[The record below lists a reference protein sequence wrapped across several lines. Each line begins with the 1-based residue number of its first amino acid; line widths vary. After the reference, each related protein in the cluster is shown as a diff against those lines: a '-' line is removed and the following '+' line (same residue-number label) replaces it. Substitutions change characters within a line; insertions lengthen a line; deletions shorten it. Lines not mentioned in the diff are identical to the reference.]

1 MRYAACPPRSVSTR
15 CREVLC
21 PGRASRSTTSGSL
34 TVPDQRK
41 SRKADRSKENNV
53 DRANAGYNI
62 KTEKSR
68 ELIERLGRSIPGGNT
83 RSLAYFAPYPLAI
96 SRGSGC
102 RIWDVDGN
110 EFVDL
115 LNNYTATVHGHAVP
129 AINEAMSKQAAL
141 GTVFPAPA
149 EAQAELAERI
159 VDRVASVEKVRF
171 ANSGTEAV
179 MMAVRAARAFTGRE
193 KIIKAEGGY
202 HGMWEQ
208 VPVSWP
214 QDDLPGRR
222 TATPE
227 GVRELVRLVD
237 YNNVAGLEA
246 AMDGEGESVAAIILE
261 PVTGTGVLT
270 GEPDY
275 FAAARRLADEHG
287 ALLICDEVITLR
299 LSTGG
304 YQEVLG
310 VLPDLT
316 TMGKI
321 IGGGLPVGAFGG
333 REDVMSVFDPRL
345 PDHLHHSGTFNG
357 NLMTMAAGRVAL
369 DLLTQGEIERINA
382 LGERLA
388 EGLRRTLAERPD
400 LHGVVNNCGSLLHV
414 NFGTEGEVRK
424 YSDLNTD
431 NTEAARFHLAALD
444 EGVYFAPRGFMNTST
459 AMDERVVDDV
469 LEACSRALER
479 VSALLDLTRVG
490 GSG

>member
-1 MRYAACPPRSVSTR
+1 MPETSKSYN
-15 CREVLC
+15 L
-21 PGRASRSTTSGSL
+21 TTA
-34 TVPDQRK
+34 R
-41 SRKADRSKENNV
+41 
-53 DRANAGYNI
+53 
-62 KTEKSR
+62 SR
-68 ELIERLGRSIPGGNT
+68 ELIERLSRSIPGGNT
-83 RSLAYFAPYPLAI
+83 RSLAYFPPYPLAI
-96 SRGSGC
+96 SHGSGC
-102 RIWDVDGN
+102 RVWDVDGN

-208 VPVSWP
+208 VPVSRP
-214 QDDLPGRR
+214 QDTLSERR

-227 GVRELVRLVD
+227 GVAALVRMVD
-237 YNNVAGLEA
+237 YNDVAELEA
-246 AMDGEGESVAAIILE
+246 AMEEDGEDIAAIILE

-270 GEPDY
+270 GTPEY

-287 ALLICDEVITLR
+287 TLLICDEVITLR
-299 LSTGG
+299 LAVGG

-310 VLPDLT
+310 VRPDLT

-333 REDVMSVFDPRL
+333 SEEVMSVFDPRL
-345 PDHLHHSGTFNG
+345 PDNLHHSGTLNG
-357 NLMTMAAGRVAL
+357 NLMTMAAGCVAL
-369 DLLTQGEIERINA
+369 DLLTRDKIERLNA

-388 EGLRRTLAERPD
+388 NGLRQIFSQRKELRA
-400 LHGVVNNCGSLLHV
+400 VVLNCGSLVHV
-414 NFGTEGEVRK
+414 NFETEGEVRN
-424 YSDLNTD
+424 YSDLNLD
-431 NTEAARFHLAALD
+431 SPVMAAFHLAALD
-444 EGVYFAPRGFMNTST
+444 EGAYFAPRCFMNTST
-459 AMDERVVDDV
+459 AMDEQIIDDV
-469 LEACSRALER
+469 LEACSRARAR
-479 VSALLDLTRVG
+479 VAGLLDLTKSG
-490 GSG
+490 G

>member
-1 MRYAACPPRSVSTR
+1 MPHTY
-15 CREVLC
+15 
-21 PGRASRSTTSGSL
+21 
-34 TVPDQRK
+34 K
-41 SRKADRSKENNV
+41 
-53 DRANAGYNI
+53 I
-62 KTEKSR
+62 KTQRSR
-68 ELIERLGRSIPGGNT
+68 ALFERLSRSIPGGNT
-83 RSLAYFAPYPLAI
+83 RSLAYFPPHPLAI
-96 SRGSGC
+96 SHGSGC
-102 RIWDVDGN
+102 RLWDVDGN

-115 LNNYTATVHGHAVP
+115 LNNYPATVHGQGVP
-129 AINEAMSKQAAL
+129 AINEAMTRQAAL

-171 ANSGTEAV
+171 TNSGTEAV

-222 TATPE
+222 TGTPE

-237 YNNVAGLEA
+237 YNDVAGLEA
-246 AMDGEGESVAAIILE
+246 AMDEDGEDIAAIILE

-270 GEPDY
+270 GKPNY

-333 REDVMSVFDPRL
+333 REVVMSVFDPPL
-345 PDHLHHSGTFNG
+345 P
-357 NLMTMAAGRVAL
+357 
-369 DLLTQGEIERINA
+369 
-382 LGERLA
+382 ERLTD
-388 EGLRRTLAERPD
+388 GLRQLFAQKEE
-400 LHGVVNNCGSLLHV
+400 LGAVVLNCGSLVHL
-414 NFGTEGEVRK
+414 NFETQGEVRT
-424 YSDLNTD
+424 YSDLNLD
-431 NTEAARFHLAALD
+431 SPVMAAFHLAALD
-444 EGVYFAPRGFMNTST
+444 EGVYFAPRCFMDTST
-459 AMDERVVDDV
+459 AMEEQVVDDV
-469 LEACSRALER
+469 LEACSRAMARL
-479 VSALLDLTRVG
+479 APLLDLTK
-490 GSG
+490 

>member
-1 MRYAACPPRSVSTR
+1 
-15 CREVLC
+15 
-21 PGRASRSTTSGSL
+21 
-34 TVPDQRK
+34 
-41 SRKADRSKENNV
+41 V
-53 DRANAGYNI
+53 DATNAGYNI
-62 KTEKSR
+62 KTER
-68 ELIERLGRSIPGGNT
+68 TQGLITRLGRSIPGANT
-83 RSLAYFAPYPLAI
+83 RTLAYFPPYPLAI
-96 SRGSGC
+96 SHGSGC

-129 AINEAMSKQAAL
+129 AINEAMTRQAAL

-179 MMAVRAARAFTGRE
+179 MMAVRAARAFTGRA

-310 VLPDLT
+310 VRPDLT

-369 DLLTQGEIERINA
+369 DLLTQDEIQRLNA
-382 LGERLA
+382 LGERLTD
-388 EGLRRTLAERPD
+388 GLRQLFAQKEE
-400 LHGVVNNCGSLLHV
+400 LGAVMLNCGSLVHL
-414 NFGTEGEVRK
+414 NFETQGEVRT
-424 YSDLNTD
+424 YSDLNLD
-431 NTEAARFHLAALD
+431 SPVMAAFHLAALD
-444 EGVYFAPRGFMNTST
+444 EGVYFAPRCFMNTST
-459 AMDERVVDDV
+459 AMDEQVIDDV
-469 LEACSRALER
+469 LEACSRAMAR
-479 VSALLDLTRVG
+479 VVHLFGLTRS
-490 GSG
+490 SG

>member
-1 MRYAACPPRSVSTR
+1 V
-15 CREVLC
+15 V
-21 PGRASRSTTSGSL
+21 
-34 TVPDQRK
+34 
-41 SRKADRSKENNV
+41 
-53 DRANAGYNI
+53 RANAGYNI

-141 GTVFPAPA
+141 GTVFPAPG
-149 EAQAELAERI
+149 EPQAELAERI
-159 VDRVASVEKVRF
+159 VSRVASVEKVRF

-193 KIIKAEGGY
+193 KIIKAEGSY

-208 VPVSWP
+208 VPVAWT
-214 QDDLPGRR
+214 QDPPA
-222 TATPE
+222 ATPP
-227 GVRELVRLVD
+227 GVGALVRLVD
-237 YNNVAGLEA
+237 YNDVEGLEA
-246 AMDGEGESVAAIILE
+246 AMEEEGGDVAAIILE

-270 GEPDY
+270 GTPEY

-299 LSTGG
+299 LSAGG
-304 YQEVLG
+304 FQEPLG
-310 VLPDLT
+310 VRPDLT

-333 REDVMSVFDPRL
+333 REEVMSVFDPRL
-345 PDHLHHSGTFNG
+345 PNHLHHSGTFNG
-357 NLMTMAAGRVAL
+357 NLMTMAAGCVAL
-369 DLLTQGEIERINA
+369 ELLTQPEIERINA

-388 EGLRRTLAERPD
+388 DGLRRMFAEREE
-400 LHGVVNNCGSLLHV
+400 LGCVVTNRGSMVHV
-414 NFGTEGEVRK
+414 NFETEGEVRR
-424 YSDLNTD
+424 YADLNLD
-431 NTEAARFHLAALD
+431 SPVMAAFHLAALE
-444 EGVYFAPRGFMNTST
+444 EGVYFAPRCFMNTST
-459 AMDERVVDDV
+459 AMDEQVVDEV
-469 LEACSRALER
+469 LEACSRAMAR
-479 VSALLDLTRVG
+479 VAGLLDLTK
-490 GSG
+490 

>member
-1 MRYAACPPRSVSTR
+1 
-15 CREVLC
+15 
-21 PGRASRSTTSGSL
+21 
-34 TVPDQRK
+34 
-41 SRKADRSKENNV
+41 V
-53 DRANAGYNI
+53 DATNAGYNI
-62 KTEKSR
+62 KTER
-68 ELIERLGRSIPGGNT
+68 TQGLITRLGRSIPGANT
-83 RSLAYFAPYPLAI
+83 RSLAYFPPYPLAI
-96 SRGSGC
+96 SHGSGC

-129 AINEAMSKQAAL
+129 AINEAMTRQAAL

-179 MMAVRAARAFTGRE
+179 MMAVRAARAFTGRA

-246 AMDGEGESVAAIILE
+246 AMDGEGGSVAAIILE

-310 VLPDLT
+310 IRPDLT

-369 DLLTQGEIERINA
+369 DLLTQDEIQRLNA
-382 LGERLA
+382 LGERLTD
-388 EGLRRTLAERPD
+388 GLRQLFAQKEE
-400 LHGVVNNCGSLLHV
+400 LGAVVLNCGSLVHL
-414 NFGTEGEVRK
+414 NFETQGEVRT
-424 YSDLNTD
+424 YSDLNLD
-431 NTEAARFHLAALD
+431 SPVMAAFHLAALD
-444 EGVYFAPRGFMNTST
+444 EGVYFAPRCFMNTST
-459 AMDERVVDDV
+459 AMDEQVIDDV
-469 LEACSRALER
+469 LEACSRAMAR
-479 VSALLDLTRVG
+479 VVGFLDLT
-490 GSG
+490 S

>member
-1 MRYAACPPRSVSTR
+1 
-15 CREVLC
+15 
-21 PGRASRSTTSGSL
+21 
-34 TVPDQRK
+34 
-41 SRKADRSKENNV
+41 V
-53 DRANAGYNI
+53 DATNAGYNI
-62 KTEKSR
+62 KTER
-68 ELIERLGRSIPGGNT
+68 TQGLITRLGRSIPGANT
-83 RSLAYFAPYPLAI
+83 RTLAYFPPYPLAI
-96 SRGSGC
+96 SHGSGC

-129 AINEAMSKQAAL
+129 AINEAMTRQAAL

-179 MMAVRAARAFTGRE
+179 MMAVRAARAFTGRA

-310 VLPDLT
+310 VRPDLT

-369 DLLTQGEIERINA
+369 DLLTQDEIQRLNA
-382 LGERLA
+382 LGERLTN
-388 EGLRRTLAERPD
+388 GLRQLFAQKEE
-400 LHGVVNNCGSLLHV
+400 LGAVVLNCGSLVHL
-414 NFGTEGEVRK
+414 NFETQGEVRT
-424 YSDLNTD
+424 YSDLNLD
-431 NTEAARFHLAALD
+431 SPVMAAFHLAALD
-444 EGVYFAPRGFMNTST
+444 EGVYFAPRCFMNTST
-459 AMDERVVDDV
+459 AMDEQVIDDV
-469 LEACSRALER
+469 LEACSRAMAR
-479 VSALLDLTRVG
+479 VVRLFGLTSSSR
-490 GSG
+490 

>member
-1 MRYAACPPRSVSTR
+1 
-15 CREVLC
+15 
-21 PGRASRSTTSGSL
+21 
-34 TVPDQRK
+34 
-41 SRKADRSKENNV
+41 V
-53 DRANAGYNI
+53 DATNAGYNI
-62 KTEKSR
+62 KTER
-68 ELIERLGRSIPGGNT
+68 TQGLITRLGRSIPGANT
-83 RSLAYFAPYPLAI
+83 RTLAYFPPYPLAI
-96 SRGSGC
+96 SHGSGC

-129 AINEAMSKQAAL
+129 AINEAMTRQAAL

-179 MMAVRAARAFTGRE
+179 MMAVRAARAFTGRA

-310 VLPDLT
+310 VRPDLT

-369 DLLTQGEIERINA
+369 DLLTQDEIQRLNA
-382 LGERLA
+382 LGERLTD
-388 EGLRRTLAERPD
+388 GLRQLFAQKEE
-400 LHGVVNNCGSLLHV
+400 LGAVVLNCGSLVHL
-414 NFGTEGEVRK
+414 NFETQGEPRT
-424 YSDLNTD
+424 YSDLNLD
-431 NTEAARFHLAALD
+431 SPVMAAFHLAALD
-444 EGVYFAPRGFMNTST
+444 EGVYFAPRCFMNTST
-459 AMDERVVDDV
+459 AMDEQVIDDV
-469 LEACSRALER
+469 LEACSRAMAR
-479 VSALLDLTRVG
+479 VVRLFGLTSSSR
-490 GSG
+490 

>member
-1 MRYAACPPRSVSTR
+1 MDAT
-15 CREVLC
+15 
-21 PGRASRSTTSGSL
+21 
-34 TVPDQRK
+34 
-41 SRKADRSKENNV
+41 
-53 DRANAGYNI
+53 NAGYNI
-62 KTEKSR
+62 KTER
-68 ELIERLGRSIPGGNT
+68 TQGLITRLGRSIPGANT
-83 RSLAYFAPYPLAI
+83 RSLAYFPPYPLAI
-96 SRGSGC
+96 SHGSGC

-129 AINEAMSKQAAL
+129 AINEAMTRQAAL

-179 MMAVRAARAFTGRE
+179 MMAVRAARAFTGRA

-214 QDDLPGRR
+214 QDTLPGRR

-237 YNNVAGLEA
+237 YNDVAGLEA

-287 ALLICDEVITLR
+287 ALLVCDEVITLR

-310 VLPDLT
+310 VRPDLT

-369 DLLTQGEIERINA
+369 DLLTQDEIQRLNA
-382 LGERLA
+382 LGERFTD
-388 EGLRRTLAERPD
+388 GLRQLFAQKEE
-400 LHGVVNNCGSLLHV
+400 LGAVVLNCGSLVHL
-414 NFGTEGEVRK
+414 NFETQGEVRT
-424 YSDLNTD
+424 YSDLNLD
-431 NTEAARFHLAALD
+431 SPVMAAFHLAALD
-444 EGVYFAPRGFMNTST
+444 EGVYFAPRCFMNTST
-459 AMDERVVDDV
+459 AMDEQVIDDV
-469 LEACSRALER
+469 LEACSRAMAR
-479 VSALLDLTRVG
+479 VVGFLDLT
-490 GSG
+490 S